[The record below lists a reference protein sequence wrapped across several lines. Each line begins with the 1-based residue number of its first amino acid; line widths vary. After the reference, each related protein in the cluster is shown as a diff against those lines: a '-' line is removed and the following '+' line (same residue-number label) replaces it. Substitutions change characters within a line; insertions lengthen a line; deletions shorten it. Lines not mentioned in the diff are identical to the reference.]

1 MKTKHLI
8 FSSILLLIVSCKEN
22 VKTYNDKSKP
32 LNERILT
39 FSQNYVNNNLKSFNN
54 RSMSVKTSDIFRE
67 CDSGKY
73 YVFSYDTWSTGSF
86 EYIFTGEVIINYDSQ
101 TKEISLSRDNI
112 IEDMSKSVY
121 YFLSEVCK
129 NDKIQFIG
137 KY

>member
-8 FSSILLLIVSCKEN
+8 FSSIFLLIVSCKED
-22 VKTYNDKSKP
+22 VKSYNDKSKP

-39 FSQNYVNNNLKSFNN
+39 FSQNYVDNNLKSFNN

-73 YVFSYDTWSTGSF
+73 YVFMYDSYSSGL
-86 EYIFTGEVIINYDSQ
+86 EYMIKGEVIINYDSQ
-101 TKEISLSRDNI
+101 TKEISLFRDNL

-121 YFLSEVCK
+121 YFLSESCK